1 MFEVLLTETFA
12 REFKTLETP
21 LRERI
26 KKKLESTRQ
35 NPLQYFERL
44 SGQQLFKLRIG
55 KYRII
60 AQISIA
66 QNKITLLSIGH
77 RKNIYNKL

>member
-1 MFEVLLTETFA
+1 LFEVLLTETFA

>member
-1 MFEVLLTETFA
+1 MLLTETFA